1 MFGQTMVQT
10 VEKEAVQK
18 RIEKETEL
26 NQKIA
31 KLHEELEM
39 VMKQATKLGQKYQ
52 MLQKTGRAKEGRHNN
67 EMEQVLKLLGDTK
80 DGLKEE
86 RVKVRD
92 QEARAQKETD
102 SLILQVRELKVKVS
116 TSRMREEDSLRTIA
130 DMQRAMEYKKATN
143 KNLLDKLT
151 SQNDK
156 FKDELETLGN
166 QMSKLKKPQNIN
178 GNKSSRNNKGGL
190 KAQRSTTIRSSK
202 ESTLRMSETFR
213 SQSTKSIRAQRI
225 LIQKELQKELVK
237 EQTKNLLRKSSLKRA
252 EQQRYNSD
260 IVDTFEDKR
269 QQYNN
274 SKADMNRVKI

>member
-1 MFGQTMVQT
+1 MVQT
-10 VEKEAVQK
+10 VVKEAVQQ

-156 FKDELETLGN
+156 FKDELETLD
-166 QMSKLKKPQNIN
+166 
-178 GNKSSRNNKGGL
+178 
-190 KAQRSTTIRSSK
+190 
-202 ESTLRMSETFR
+202 
-213 SQSTKSIRAQRI
+213 
-225 LIQKELQKELVK
+225 
-237 EQTKNLLRKSSLKRA
+237 RK
-252 EQQRYNSD
+252 
-260 IVDTFEDKR
+260 FH
-269 QQYNN
+269 
-274 SKADMNRVKI
+274 